1 MVDADTAPTAVSET
15 SAGAPG
21 AGVRGWARRHRL
33 VLALTALVAACGV
46 GLQYVLMVPP
56 LYFDPYYVWLAAR
69 DWPDVP
75 LEQWPFSEVPHQVT
89 RVGLVLPARLA
100 QEVLGPGQIAY
111 FTVTALG
118 VTLFLVGCFLAVRS
132 LFGNLAGLASVLV
145 IVVNPLFTMTNPF
158 GHELGWSTGVMLP
171 DMPGAGLFSLGMA
184 ALVTSSRRTGRDRTR
199 WLLTAGTFYGLAFL
213 SREFVA
219 FMFVA
224 IPVFLV
230 LLRIPWRRNVTVGI
244 PMAVILVAD
253 LVHNQIVWGN
263 PLAGLISAAEHG
275 GLSRD
280 HVTRKLAA
288 ESFTRAFHDWSAL
301 GSVFIAALALG
312 VAGWLVTRDRRL
324 LLALVWFLAL
334 AVPITLLSGVV
345 DPKSISLRAW
355 LPRYWDAVLPA
366 ILAAGFGTVALLWQR
381 VPDRS
386 RRRLGRP
393 AAVLAVALAASYV
406 VVCVRAVPDLPRD
419 TAWNEL
425 RTWLRGRNDI
435 TTIYSDRRLAQT
447 LTFYVRDPWG
457 NRTWNGRIES
467 WPHDHY
473 SLPVEAF
480 SAPVLWTRWRGQES
494 QILGGWRP
502 KRQKGWQRL
511 WKSSDGVLQ
520 VWDHPSTLG
529 QAPPTTTPPDR
540 SDLH

>member
-1 MVDADTAPTAVSET
+1 MVDADAARTAVSEP
-15 SAGAPG
+15 SVGEAGAPRPG
-21 AGVRGWARRHRL
+21 PFRRHRL
-33 VLALTALVAACGV
+33 ALALCALVAACGV

-69 DWPDVP
+69 DWPHIP

-111 FTVTALG
+111 FTVTAVG
-118 VTLFLVGCFLAVRS
+118 VALFFVGCFLAVRS
-132 LFGNLAGLASVLV
+132 LFGNVAGLASVLV
-145 IVVNPLFTMTNPF
+145 ILVNPLFTMTNPY

-184 ALVTSSRRTGRDRTR
+184 ALVTASRRTGRDRTR
-199 WLLTAGTFYGLAFL
+199 WLVAAGTAYGLAFL

-219 FMFVA
+219 LMFVV

-230 LLRIPWRRNVTVGI
+230 LLRIPWRRNITIGI
-244 PMAVILVAD
+244 PMAVVFGAD
-253 LVHNQIVWGN
+253 FVHNQIVWGN
-263 PLAGLISAAEHG
+263 PLAGIISAAEHG

-280 HVTRKLAA
+280 RVTRTLAA

-301 GSVFIAALALG
+301 GSVFIAALALT
-312 VAGWLVTRDRRL
+312 VVGWAATRDRRL
-324 LLALVWFLAL
+324 LLVLVWFLAL
-334 AVPITLLSGVV
+334 GVPITLLSGVLN
-345 DPKSISLRAW
+345 PQSISLRAW

-366 ILAAGFGTVALLWQR
+366 LLAGGFGTVALLWQR
-381 VPDRS
+381 VPDGP
-386 RRRLGRP
+386 RRRLRTP
-393 AAVLAVALAASYV
+393 AAALAVVVAASYV

-457 NRTWNGRIES
+457 RRTWNGRIES

-480 SAPVLWTRWRGQES
+480 SAPVLWTRWRGQEA
-494 QILGGWRP
+494 QVLGGWRP
-502 KRQKGWQRL
+502 RRAKGWQRL

-520 VWDHPSTLG
+520 IWDHPSTLG
-529 QAPPTTTPPDR
+529 QVPPKLTPADR

>member
-1 MVDADTAPTAVSET
+1 MADTDTARTAVSGP
-15 SAGAPG
+15 SAGPA
-21 AGVRGWARRHRL
+21 RTGWSGRLRRHRL
-33 VLALTALVAACGV
+33 ALALSALVAVCGV

-111 FTVTALG
+111 FTVTAFG
-118 VTLFLVGCFLAVRS
+118 VVLFFVGCFLAVRS

-145 IVVNPLFTMTNPF
+145 ILVNPLFTMTNPY

-184 ALVTSSRRTGRDRTR
+184 ALVTASRRGGRDQTR
-199 WLLTAGTFYGLAFL
+199 WLVAAGTCYGLAFL

-219 FMFVA
+219 LLFVV
-224 IPVFLV
+224 IPVFL
-230 LLRIPWRRNVTVGI
+230 LPLRIPWRRNLTVGI
-244 PMAVILVAD
+244 PMAVILIAD
-253 LVHNQIVWGN
+253 FVHNQIVWGN

-301 GSVFIAALALG
+301 GSVFIAALAVT
-312 VAGWLVTRDRRL
+312 VAGWLITRDRRL
-324 LLALVWFLAL
+324 LLVLVWFLAL
-334 AVPITLLSGVV
+334 GIPITLLSGVL
-345 DPKSISLRAW
+345 DPESISLRAW

-366 ILAAGFGTVALLWQR
+366 LLAGGFGTVALLWQR
-381 VPDRS
+381 VPERS
-386 RRRLGRP
+386 RRRLKAP
-393 AAVLAVALAASYV
+393 AAVLALAVAASYV

-425 RTWLRGRNDI
+425 RIWLRGRNDI

-457 NRTWNGRIES
+457 RRTWNGQIQS

-494 QILGGWRP
+494 QVLGGWRP
-502 KRQKGWQRL
+502 KQSKGWQRL
-511 WKSSDGVLQ
+511 WKSSDGILQ

-529 QAPPTTTPPDR
+529 QTPPKPTSPDR